1 MTTTTVTMAT
11 TTSDS
16 TTSSTELLF
25 SAPSTRAELA
35 RQAAYQLLSPQN
47 QQQQQRPHEEMRSN
61 LDTPTTIKS
70 SLPSPN
76 PLPFLPILA
85 SIWFLASPSGPALWT
100 AALVDFF
107 RVAAVTGVICGL
119 DWYARGVLRGAL
131 DGQRVEAGELRSEV
145 RSDAGE
151 EGSGEQVVKTFVL
164 VGFVVVLSEV
174 MSLGGG

>member
-1 MTTTTVTMAT
+1 MTTTTVTLTT
-11 TTSDS
+11 TTSDDTTS
-16 TTSSTELLF
+16 TTKRLF
-25 SAPSTRAELA
+25 SAPSTRDELA

-47 QQQQQRPHEEMRSN
+47 QRQQQRPHEEMPSKI
-61 LDTPTTIKS
+61 DTPTAIRS
-70 SLPSPN
+70 SFPSPN

-85 SIWFLASPSGPALWT
+85 SIWFLASPSGSALWT

-119 DWYARGVLRGAL
+119 DWYARGVLRGAV
-131 DGQRVEAGELRSEV
+131 DGQKAAAGKFHSETK
-145 RSDAGE
+145 SDAGK
-151 EGSGEQVVKTFVL
+151 EGGGEQVVKTFVL